1 MISLSN
7 QILAAEYG
15 MNGGD
20 FAMFRAVENTLQEEE
35 ETGTRGQ
42 RHGRRKERS
51 RRNGDDKV

>member
-20 FAMFRAVENTLQEEE
+20 FAMFRVAENTLQEE

-42 RHGRRKERS
+42 RHGRRKERGGMEMT
-51 RRNGDDKV
+51 RYK

>member
-20 FAMFRAVENTLQEEE
+20 FVMFRAAENTLQEE

-42 RHGRRKERS
+42 RHGQRKERS